1 LPEFGLVTFGAFAG
15 IGLLLASVGI
25 FGLMAYT
32 VSIQTHEIGIRIAL
46 GAQQG
51 SILKM
56 IFATGLQ
63 LVASG
68 ILIGLLAGYGLT
80 RFLASQVWGVSTTD
94 QRTFAIVV
102 MLAVFA
108 GLAACYIP
116 ARRATRV
123 DPMIALRYE

>member
-56 IFATGLQ
+56 IFARGLQ

-116 ARRATRV
+116 PVAPPASI
-123 DPMIALRYE
+123 P